1 MMASPL
7 QLLLTHGS
15 GPLLFLV
22 LVAGGLGLPFPED
35 LVLLAAGVLAHRDV
49 LSLPGALALCFLGVL
64 SGDTVLFLVSR
75 RLGQALYT
83 HPRTRRLFPPA
94 RREHV
99 QRLYAKHGARVVFLG
114 RFMSVLRVPVFAM
127 AAAEGMSLRR
137 FLLWDG
143 LALCLSSPLVVM
155 LGYVGSASVDRVA
168 KGVGRAEHFLALAGV
183 VALVVVLGVRHLRE
197 RRRTRPTA

>member
-1 MMASPL
+1 MASPL

-15 GPLLFLV
+15 GPLIFLV

-35 LVLLAAGVLAHRDV
+35 IVQLAAGVLAHRG
-49 LSLPGALALCFLGVL
+49 LMPLAAAMALCFLGVL
-64 SGDTVLFLVSR
+64 CGDTVLFLTTR

-83 HPRTRRLFPPA
+83 HPRTRRLFPPERRA
-94 RREHV
+94 RI
-99 QRLYAKHGARVVFLG
+99 QGLYAKHGSRVVFVG

-127 AAAEGMSLRR
+127 AAAEGMPLRR

-143 LALCLSSPLVVM
+143 LALCLSSPLVVL

-168 KGVGRAEHFLALAGV
+168 KGVGRVEHFIALAGV
-183 VALVVVLGVRHLRE
+183 AALLIILGVRHVRG
-197 RRRTRPTA
+197 RQRDQAPA

>member
-15 GPLLFLV
+15 GPLIFLV

-35 LVLLAAGVLAHRDV
+35 LVQLAAGVLAHRG
-49 LSLPGALALCFLGVL
+49 LMPLPAAMAVCFLGVL
-64 SGDTVLFLVSR
+64 CGDTVLFLMCR

-83 HPRTRRLFPPA
+83 HPRTRRLFPPERRA
-94 RREHV
+94 RV
-99 QRLYAKHGARVVFLG
+99 QALFAKHGSRVVFVG
-114 RFMSVLRVPVFAM
+114 RFLSVLRVPVFAM
-127 AAAEGMSLRR
+127 AAAEGMPLRR

-143 LALCLSSPLVVM
+143 LALCLSSPLVVT

-168 KGVGRAEHFLALAGV
+168 KGVGQVEHFIALAGV
-183 VALVVVLGVRHLRE
+183 AALLVVLGVRHVRG
-197 RRRTRPTA
+197 RQHDRAPA

>member
-1 MMASPL
+1 MASPL

-15 GPLLFLV
+15 GPLIFLV

-35 LVLLAAGVLAHRDV
+35 IVQLAAGVLAHRG
-49 LSLPGALALCFLGVL
+49 LMPLPVAMALCFLGVL
-64 SGDTVLFLVSR
+64 CGDTVLFLTTR

-83 HPRTRRLFPPA
+83 HPRTRRLFPPERRA
-94 RREHV
+94 RI
-99 QRLYAKHGARVVFLG
+99 QALYAKHGPRVVFVG

-127 AAAEGMSLRR
+127 AAAEGMPLRR

-143 LALCLSSPLVVM
+143 LALCLSSPLVVL

-168 KGVGRAEHFLALAGV
+168 KGVGRVEHFIALLGV
-183 VALVVVLGVRHLRE
+183 AALLLFLGVRHVRE
-197 RRRTRPTA
+197 RQRDRAPA